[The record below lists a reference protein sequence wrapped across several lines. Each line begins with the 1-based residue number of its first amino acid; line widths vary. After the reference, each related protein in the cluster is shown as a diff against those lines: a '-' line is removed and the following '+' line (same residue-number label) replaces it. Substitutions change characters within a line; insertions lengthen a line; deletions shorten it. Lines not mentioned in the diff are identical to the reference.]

1 MARQQQE
8 AFPLFKGATRV
19 ATFAGVPFMAFLYV
33 CIFVASIA
41 MLFSL
46 WLWLLMIPFWIVM
59 AAVTKHDD
67 KAFRIWGLWFE
78 TKFRNRNK
86 AFWNGSTYSTAR
98 YRKKRK

>member
-19 ATFAGVPFMAFLYV
+19 ATFAGVPFFALFMVAT
-33 CIFVASIA
+33 FVACIA

-46 WLWLLMIPFWIVM
+46 WLWLLLIPAWVVM
-59 AAVTKHDD
+59 AAVTKYDD

-86 AFWNGSTYSTAR
+86 AFWRGSTYAPAR
-98 YRKKRK
+98 YRKRK